1 MVLVLLV
8 VLLYYWW
15 CKYSWSCPDNGCSHH
30 LPSNAL
36 NLVNTPSQCHRH
48 HHVHNNKKNAIL
60 DGCSTVDSTLDY
72 DGIRWY
78 SMVFNGIQWY
88 LMVFDG
94 IQWYCMV
101 FACIAGYYMVFDSI
115 QLYSMVLHGIR
126 WYCRL
131 LDGIQ

>member
-1 MVLVLLV
+1 MYWGNWYYCISTGGTGTTGGATGTTGGTNVLLV

-94 IQWYCMV
+94 I
-101 FACIAGYYMVFDSI
+101 
-115 QLYSMVLHGIR
+115 
-126 WYCRL
+126 
-131 LDGIQ
+131 